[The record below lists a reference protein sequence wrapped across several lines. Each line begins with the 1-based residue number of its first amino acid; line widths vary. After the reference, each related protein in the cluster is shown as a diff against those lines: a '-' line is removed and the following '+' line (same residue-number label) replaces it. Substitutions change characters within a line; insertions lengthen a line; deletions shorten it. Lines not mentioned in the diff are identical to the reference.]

1 MYKAY
6 FRSDPASH
14 SALNR
19 CAFGE
24 ADIVDLHSAAIV
36 GPKPGKPHDHKSVQ
50 LTVGGM
56 PEHGMPLQHYV
67 AADAE
72 AYDPKAK
79 AGKLVKAAPVA
90 FIESN
95 VGSTNQGRRS

>member
-14 SALNR
+14 SA
-19 CAFGE
+19 FSE
-24 ADIVDLHSAAIV
+24 ADIVDLHSATILDR
-36 GPKPGKPHDHKSVQ
+36 KLSEPHDHNSVK
-50 LTVGGM
+50 LAMGGM

-72 AYDPKAK
+72 AYDQ
-79 AGKLVKAAPVA
+79 VA

-95 VGSTNQGRRS
+95 AGSTKQERWS